1 LCSGEGQTPEVDVA
15 VTGSGGLIGSALVR
29 RLREGG
35 HRVRRVVRSAGSGA
49 DEVRWDPMVGT
60 IDSSGL
66 VGVDAVVHLAGEG
79 IGDHRWTEAQKRRI
93 RDSRVTGTTV
103 LAEALAR
110 LDPHPAVLLTASGIS
125 VYGDRGDEVL
135 TEASGSGTGFLP
147 SVVEAWEAAT
157 KPAATAGIRTASFRN
172 GIVLSADG
180 GALAKQLPLFRFGVG
195 GRLGPGTQWVP
206 WIAIDDEVSAIVH
219 LLTAD
224 VEGPV
229 NLCSPEPVTNATF
242 TEVLGRVLGRPT
254 LLPVPRFGPRLLLGR
269 QLADELLFWSVRA
282 VPERL
287 TASGFTFAHPDLEDA
302 LRSVLG
308 RPAAPAA

>member
-29 RLREGG
+29 RLQEEG
-35 HRVRRVVRSAGSGA
+35 HRVRRVVRSGGSGA

-66 VGVDAVVHLAGEG
+66 AGVDAVVHLAGEG
-79 IGDHRWTEAQKRRI
+79 IGDHRWTEAQKRKI

-110 LDPHPAVLLTASGIS
+110 LDPRPAVLLTASGIS

-180 GALAKQLPLFRFGVG
+180 GALAKQLPLFRFFLG
-195 GRLGPGTQWVP
+195 GRLGSGKQWLP
-206 WIAIDDEVSAIVH
+206 WIALEDEVGAIVH

-229 NLCSPEPVTNATF
+229 NLAAPDPVTNATF
-242 TEVLGRVLGRPT
+242 TEVLGRVLRRPT
-254 LLPVPRFGPRLLLGR
+254 FLAVPAFGPRLLLGR
-269 QLADELLFWSVRA
+269 ELADELLFSSARM
-282 VPERL
+282 VPEKLR
-287 TASGFTFAHPDLEDA
+287 ASGYEFSQPDLEGA
-302 LRSVLG
+302 LRSVLD
-308 RPAAPAA
+308 RPEAA

>member
-1 LCSGEGQTPEVDVA
+1 VDVA
-15 VTGSGGLIGSALVR
+15 VTGSGGLIGRALVR
-29 RLREGG
+29 RLRDEGHG
-35 HRVRRVVRSAGSGA
+35 VRRVVRSDAGGA

-60 IDSSGL
+60 IDSAGL

-79 IGDHRWTEAQKRRI
+79 IGDHRWTEAQKRKI
-93 RDSRVTGTTV
+93 RDSRVIGTTV

-110 LDPHPAVLLTASGIS
+110 LEPRPAVLLTASGIS
-125 VYGDRGDEVL
+125 VYGDRGDEVV
-135 TEASGSGTGFLP
+135 TEATGAGTGFLP
-147 SVVEAWEAAT
+147 EVVLAWEAAT
-157 KPAATAGIRTASFRN
+157 KPAAAAGIRTASFRN
-172 GIVLSADG
+172 GIVLSPDG
-180 GALAKQLPLFRFGVG
+180 GALAKQLPLFRFGLG
-195 GRLGPGTQWVP
+195 GRLGSGRQWLP

-254 LLPVPRFGPRLLLGR
+254 VVPVPRFGPRLLLGR

-287 TASGFTFAHPDLEDA
+287 QASGYRFAHPELEGA
-302 LRSVLG
+302 LRAVLD
-308 RPAAPAA
+308 RPG